1 MRLLF
6 ITQDFPPET
15 GGIQTY
21 SFELSKRLAIH
32 SDYFCVL
39 APKTTGSEKF
49 DQKLAFNIRR
59 FKISNTLLFIVLLF
73 RLPTIIKKNNIE
85 IVYHAQWQT
94 LLPSIWA
101 KKRGL
106 INKIAVGAHARE
118 LLFNPLGNGWVG
130 SLYKKYQLALLKHVD
145 VWYPVSDYTAGLLQ
159 NDGVDV
165 ENIKVLINGTNPE
178 RYYPK
183 DASGFKNKAGLS
195 EKRVVLTVTRLVGRK
210 GVDLVIKAMPEV
222 LKEVPNAFYLIVGD
236 GPDKE
241 QLQQQITESGL
252 DMNVKLV
259 GRVEY
264 DSLIDY
270 YNLADVFV
278 MPSKTELPDV
288 EGFGIVFLEANAC
301 SKPVIGS
308 NSGGIPSAIKHGYN
322 GLIVKENDI
331 EGLTKAIIEILKNN
345 QLATELGKN
354 GLEFVREKANWE
366 YIAIRLHRD
375 LKTRLTNK

>member
-21 SFELSKRLAIH
+21 SFELSKRLASH
-32 SDYFCVL
+32 SDYFCVI

-59 FKISNTLLFIVLLF
+59 FKISNTLLFLVLLF
-73 RLPTIIKKNNIE
+73 RLPNIVKKNKIE

-106 INKIAVGAHARE
+106 IKKIAVGAHARE
-118 LLFNPLGNGWVG
+118 LIYNPFGNGMVG
-130 SLYKKYQLALLKHVD
+130 RLYKKYQLVLMKQVD
-145 VWYPVSDYTAGLLQ
+145 IWYPVSEYTAGLLEF
-159 NDGVDV
+159 DGIGK
-165 ENIKVLINGTNPE
+165 EKIEVLINGTNPE
-178 RYYPK
+178 HYYPK
-183 DASGFKNKAGLS
+183 DVSGFKRDAGLS
-195 EKRVVLTVTRLVGRK
+195 GQKVILTVTRLVGRK
-210 GVDLVIKAMPEV
+210 GIDLVIKAMSEV

-236 GPDKE
+236 GPCKE
-241 QLQQQITESGL
+241 QLKRQITEYGL
-252 DMNVKLV
+252 DMNVKLE

-264 DSLIDY
+264 NQLIDY
-270 YNLADVFV
+270 YNMADVFV

-301 SKPVIGS
+301 AKPVIGS

-322 GLIVKENDI
+322 GLIVTENDI
-331 EGLTKAIIEILKNN
+331 KGLAKAIIEILNN
-345 QLATELGKN
+345 EQFAAKLGGN
-354 GLEFVREKANWE
+354 GLAFVRETANWE
-366 YIAIRLHRD
+366 MIAKRLHQD
-375 LKTRLTNK
+375 LKTRLTK